1 VSPTKIV
8 THPRRAPAALDG
20 NGSRPSIR
28 SASLQSEAVNRER
41 LLDSLTNLRS
51 VVSVFAEE
59 LVSARR
65 EASRLRVENGSLL
78 EEVRKLQRGLPSDE
92 LRGAVV

>member
-8 THPRRAPAALDG
+8 THPWGGPAALDG

-28 SASLQSEAVNRER
+28 SASLSGEAVNRES
-41 LLDSLTNLRS
+41 LLDSLMHLRS
-51 VVSVFAEE
+51 AVSVFAQE

-65 EASRLRVENGSLL
+65 EASRLRQENGSLL
-78 EEVRKLQRGLPSDE
+78 EEVRRLQRGLA
-92 LRGAVV
+92 R